1 MRSALLRVIERR
13 IDEIAIQDIEE
24 IAIQDLRY
32 LLCVWPQLTKRLLQ
46 SRKDMLALAGWE
58 AKLKEGLKGRLPL
71 AAVAAEIA
79 ANIKTLVGGSL
90 YDCVFKSFGDKAS
103 ESSSLPDFMDK
114 VVQEGLPLLSEPSW
128 STHTPFK
135 YTEER
140 VADEA
145 LLALT
150 VINDVDTSFIFE
162 VIRARFNKI
171 SISPRPKLWLVPT
184 SSGERALVGY
194 GEPAEVRSII
204 KDISSEVIQHRYS
217 R

>member
-13 IDEIAIQDIEE
+13 IDEIAIQDNEE
-24 IAIQDLRY
+24 IAIQDLHY

-46 SRKDMLALAGWE
+46 SRNDILALACWE
-58 AKLKEGLKGRLPL
+58 AKLKEGIKGRLPVK
-71 AAVAAEIA
+71 AVATEVSV
-79 ANIKTLVGGSL
+79 NIKTLVGGSL
-90 YDCVFKSFGDKAS
+90 YEFLLKSFGDKAP
-103 ESSSLPDFMDK
+103 ESSSLPEFMDK
-114 VVQEGLPLLSEPSW
+114 VVQEGVPLLSEPSW
-128 STHTPFK
+128 STHALFK
-135 YTEER
+135 YTEEH
-140 VADEA
+140 VGAEA

-150 VINDVDTSFIFE
+150 VIHDVDTSFLFE

-194 GEPAEVRSII
+194 GEPEELRSII
-204 KDISSEVIQHRYS
+204 EDVSSEVIQHRYY